1 MIPRA
6 DIIAWREHA
15 PWPLN
20 EQVEQDLVISRALV
34 EIYSDDFLRKRLAFR
49 GGTALHKIY
58 LKPAARYSEDIDLVQ
73 ISPEPI
79 GETLDRLRGRL
90 AFLGKPRIKQGDM
103 MTTMIYRF
111 ESEIPPVVPMKLKV
125 EINCRE
131 HFSLDGYQ
139 RVSLSVVTNWFK
151 GQCELVTF
159 TIEELLATKL
169 RALYQRK
176 QGRDLF
182 DLDHALKH
190 YDLIP
195 EKIATGFAEYIKRGG
210 HSVSKD
216 EYLKN
221 VDGKLNDDE
230 FLGDI
235 TSLLRRQ
242 VEFEFAAGWDNI
254 RVNVIELL

>member
-6 DIIAWREHA
+6 DIVGWRQHA

-34 EIYSDDFLRKRLAFR
+34 EIYSDDFLRQRLAFR

-58 LKPAARYSEDIDLVQ
+58 LQPAARYSEDIDLVQ
-73 ISPEPI
+73 IAPEAI
-79 GETLDRLRGRL
+79 GETLDRLRERL
-90 AFLGKPRIKQGDM
+90 AFLGKAKIKQGDM

-111 ESEIPPVVPMKLKV
+111 ESEIPPAVPMKLKV

-131 HFSLDGYQ
+131 HFTLDGYQ
-139 RVSLSVVTNWFK
+139 NIPFSVNTNWFK
-151 GQCELVTF
+151 GECNLVTF

-182 DLDHALKH
+182 DLHHALTNHKLAT
-190 YDLIP
+190 DNI
-195 EKIATGFAEYIKRGG
+195 IAGFAEYLKRGG
-210 HSVSKD
+210 HSVTKD
-216 EYLKN
+216 DYIKN
-221 VDGKLNDDE
+221 VEEKLGDDE
-230 FLGDI
+230 FQGDI
-235 TSLLRRQ
+235 VSLLRPQ
-242 VEFEFAAGWDNI
+242 IEFGFDKGWQ
-254 RVNVIELL
+254 NVSGEIIEKL

>member
-1 MIPRA
+1 
-6 DIIAWREHA
+6 
-15 PWPLN
+15 
-20 EQVEQDLVISRALV
+20 
-34 EIYSDDFLRKRLAFR
+34 
-49 GGTALHKIY
+49 
-58 LKPAARYSEDIDLVQ
+58 
-73 ISPEPI
+73 
-79 GETLDRLRGRL
+79 
-90 AFLGKPRIKQGDM
+90 M

-111 ESEIPPVVPMKLKV
+111 ESEIPPVVLMKLKV

-131 HFSLDGYQ
+131 HFTLEGY
-139 RVSLSVVTNWFK
+139 RNIPFSVDTNWFK

-190 YDLIP
+190 YDITP
-195 EKIATGFAEYIKRGG
+195 KKIAASFAEYIKRGG

-221 VDGKLNDDE
+221 VDSKLNDDE
-230 FLGDI
+230 FQGDI
-235 TSLLRRQ
+235 SSLLRRQ
-242 VEFEFAAGWDNI
+242 VEFEFAAGWDNV
-254 RVNVIELL
+254 RSNVIYLL

>member
-6 DIIAWREHA
+6 DIIAWRQHA

-79 GETLDRLRGRL
+79 GETLDRLRERL

-131 HFSLDGYQ
+131 HFSLEGYQ
-139 RVSLSVVTNWFK
+139 RVSFSIVTNWFK

-182 DLDHALKH
+182 DLHHALKH
-190 YDLIP
+190 YDLMP
-195 EKIATGFAEYIKRGG
+195 EKITTGFAEYIKRGG

-216 EYLKN
+216 EYIKN

-230 FLGDI
+230 FQGDI

-254 RVNVIELL
+254 RGNVIELL

>member
-15 PWPLN
+15 QWPLN

-34 EIYSDDFLRKRLAFR
+34 EIYSDDFLRQRLAFR

-73 ISPEPI
+73 IAPEPI
-79 GETLDRLRGRL
+79 GETIDRLRDRL
-90 AFLGKPRIKQGDM
+90 AFLGKARIKQGDM

-131 HFSLDGYQ
+131 HFTLEGYQ
-139 RVSLSVVTNWFK
+139 NIPFSIDTNWFK
-151 GQCELVTF
+151 GKCELITF

-182 DLDHALKH
+182 DLDHALKNH
-190 YDLIP
+190 
-195 EKIATGFAEYIKRGG
+195 KISPQKITTGFFEYIKRGG
-210 HSVSKD
+210 HSISKD

-221 VDGKLNDDE
+221 VNGKLNDDE
-230 FLGDI
+230 FQGDI
-235 TSLLRRQ
+235 RSLLRPQ
-242 VEFEFAAGWDNI
+242 VEFEFAAGWDHV
-254 RVNVIELL
+254 RSNVIELL